1 MSATPAYATHAD
13 VFALALRAEAFASR
27 ARAVE
32 SVDIATGVMRLS
44 SHGFAG
50 GLPLVNFVVV
60 GSAVPGRPSASLPAG
75 TPGLSA
81 SLVYQPS
88 AYAGSGNLFTV
99 APVGGATIASFTDA
113 GTGVFGVE
121 SDVLATLDALCIDQS
136 AKVNNKLTAHSPPIL
151 VDPDTGLYPEI
162 LRGIVARRVAMRAR
176 LVLGLANPLYADSF
190 AALERDKADDDRD
203 LAAWFEGRGILPTP
217 LDQTEG
223 VADDGAR
230 APGGAAAPQWP
241 PRGRYGGSWLRGAL

>member
-1 MSATPAYATHAD
+1 MPAPIAYATRAD
-13 VFALALRAEAFASR
+13 VFLLALRAEAFAAR

-44 SHGFAG
+44 SHGFSA

-60 GSAVPGRPSASLPAG
+60 GSAVPGRPSASLPTGA
-75 TPGLSA
+75 PGLSA
-81 SLVYQPS
+81 SVVYEPS
-88 AYAGSGNLFTV
+88 AFAGSGNLFRVT
-99 APVGGATIASFTDA
+99 PVGGALITSFTDA

-121 SDVLATLDALCIDQS
+121 ADVGATIDALCIDQS

-151 VDPDTGLYPEI
+151 VDPETGLYPEI

-176 LVLGLANPLYADSF
+176 LLLGLANPLYADSF
-190 AALERDKADDDRD
+190 AALERDKADDDKD

-223 VADDGAR
+223 VPDDGAR
-230 APGGAAAPQWP
+230 SPGGVVAPQWP